1 MLLRQ
6 VLRSKIHMAR
16 IVKTE
21 LSYEGSIGIDAKLLA
36 ESGILPSERVQV
48 LNLNNGERLET
59 YVIEEEQGSGIV
71 ALYGPAAKRGQVG
84 DRVCILCYA
93 LVDEKELKKIKPRTI
108 VLDEKNL
115 VISRKEGS
123 STSRLH

>member
-1 MLLRQ
+1 MLRQ

-21 LSYEGSIGIDAKLLA
+21 LSYEGSIGIDAKLLT

-59 YVIEEEQGSGIV
+59 YVIEEEEGSGIV
-71 ALYGPAAKRGQVG
+71 ALYGPAAKRGEVG
-84 DRVCILCYA
+84 DRVCILSYA
-93 LVDEKELKKIKPRTI
+93 LVDEKELKKTKPKTI

-115 VISRKEGS
+115 VISTKEGP
-123 STSRLH
+123 STSHLH

>member
-1 MLLRQ
+1 MLRQ
-6 VLRSKIHMAR
+6 VLRSKIHMAK

-21 LSYEGSIGIDAKLLA
+21 LSYEGSIGIDARLLT

-59 YVIEEEQGSGIV
+59 YVIEEEEGSGIV

-84 DRVCILCYA
+84 DRVCILSYA
-93 LVDEKELKKIKPRTI
+93 LVDEKELMKIKPRTI
-108 VLDEKNL
+108 ILDEKNL
-115 VISRKEGS
+115 VISRKEGL
-123 STSRLH
+123 STSHLH

>member
-1 MLLRQ
+1 MLRQ
-6 VLRSKIHMAR
+6 VLRSKIHMAK

-21 LSYEGSIGIDAKLLA
+21 LSYEGSIGIDAKLLT

-59 YVIEEEQGSGIV
+59 YVIAEEEGSGIV

-84 DRVCILCYA
+84 DRVCILSYA

-115 VISRKEGS
+115 VISTKEGP
-123 STSRLH
+123 STSHLH

>member
-1 MLLRQ
+1 
-6 VLRSKIHMAR
+6 MAR
-16 IVKTE
+16 IVRTE
-21 LSYEGSIGIDAKLLA
+21 LSYEGSIGIDAKLLT

-59 YVIEEEQGSGIV
+59 YVIEEEEGSGIV

-93 LVDEKELKKIKPRTI
+93 LVDEKELKKIKPKTI

-115 VISRKEGS
+115 VISRKEGP
-123 STSRLH
+123 STSHLH